1 MTIDAES
8 PEPRGTLYE
17 QAVERCRKLGEERS
31 DPSRCSFC
39 KGTGIAYWGLS
50 NPPTPV
56 MCQPCGGTG
65 QGTRGG
71 RVLKVQELIE
81 ELKEYPGDFEVF
93 ITGETYSQFLEID
106 GVLKEGPDGES
117 NRRVVLDVPL

>member
-1 MTIDAES
+1 MADGVLMDIKMLIESTVDDPEDLPERILDKVDAYFGGRSKMTSDAES

-17 QAVERCRKLGEERS
+17 QAVERGRKQREERP

-39 KGTGIAYWGLS
+39 KGTGIAYWGAS

-65 QGTRGG
+65 QGTRDGFVAK
-71 RVLKVQELIE
+71 RAELP
-81 ELKEYPGDFEVF
+81 KPTWDF
-93 ITGETYSQFLEID
+93 
-106 GVLKEGPDGES
+106 
-117 NRRVVLDVPL
+117 